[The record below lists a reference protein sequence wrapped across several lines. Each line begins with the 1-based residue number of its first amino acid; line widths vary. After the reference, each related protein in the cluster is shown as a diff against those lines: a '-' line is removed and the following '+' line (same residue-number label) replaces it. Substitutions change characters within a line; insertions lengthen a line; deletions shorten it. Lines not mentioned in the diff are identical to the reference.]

1 MFYIDARAELCVV
14 GFAFP
19 QSKNTTSF
27 KWRFLVCFVYHTHD
41 ILKDKSQ
48 KMWLRRLRL
57 DLGKKPSSR
66 RVMQNHFPEN
76 LHLWK
81 FSRLTESRAFW
92 ASSSHGPAWTEGLAQ
107 MTSRHPIQPKT
118 FCDSE
123 KKPWLIWPGVGQSLV
138 LGWRFRQMRSTS
150 RDHFSTNIAM
160 ILQYW
165 VGTYS
170 KIVIKYLEILVIISI
185 I

>member
-1 MFYIDARAELCVV
+1 MKILGLLFVSYTWHNK
-14 GFAFP
+14 G
-19 QSKNTTSF
+19 QKSKNVAQETQVRS
-27 KWRFLVCFVYHTHD
+27 K
-41 ILKDKSQ
+41 
-48 KMWLRRLRL
+48 
-57 DLGKKPSSR
+57 KKPSSR
-66 RVMQNHFPEN
+66 RIMQNHFPEN

-150 RDHFSTNIAM
+150 RGHFSTNIAM

-165 VGTYS
+165 VCTYS